1 MRRSLVLICD
11 DHPLMSQGLR
21 ALLNPTLQ
29 VVGVVNDGR
38 EVIGEIERVQPDI
51 LLLDLSMPH
60 RNGLELLPDISRQFP
75 ALRILVVTMH
85 VERAIADLALQKGA
99 HGFVPKEASAE
110 ELNRAITEVLAG
122 KTFISPRVPKRS
134 FRGSTALEY
143 PALDKLTPRHI
154 QILRLI
160 GDGKSTGEI
169 AESLGVSP
177 RTVEFHRASIRKALG
192 ITTEWGLMRFAIM
205 LPPEVEEVEEVDEAD
220 QAEGASEA
228 KEGGE
233 GGESSGGGASPDASP
248 DRTPDRTP
256 DRPPDR
262 APNAPP
268 VDPLGQRAVDAG

>member
-21 ALLNPTLQ
+21 SLLNPSLL

-38 EVIGEIERVQPDI
+38 EVINEIERTRPEI

-60 RNGLELLPDISRQFP
+60 RNGLELLPDIARLFP
-75 ALRILVVTMH
+75 ELKVLVVTMH
-85 VERAIADLALQKGA
+85 VERAIADLAIQKGA
-99 HGFVPKEASAE
+99 HGFIPKEASAE
-110 ELNRAITEVLAG
+110 ELNRAIAAVLAG
-122 KTFISPRVPKRS
+122 ETFISPRVPRRVI
-134 FRGSTALEY
+134 RGATALEH
-143 PALDKLTPRHI
+143 PALDRLTPRHL

-205 LPPEVEEVEEVDEAD
+205 LPPEGHGADEAAGD
-220 QAEGASEA
+220 DGV
-228 KEGGE
+228 
-233 GGESSGGGASPDASP
+233 SG
-248 DRTPDRTP
+248 
-256 DRPPDR
+256 
-262 APNAPP
+262 
-268 VDPLGQRAVDAG
+268 AVDGSRPDDGSGIGGPPEEPHEL